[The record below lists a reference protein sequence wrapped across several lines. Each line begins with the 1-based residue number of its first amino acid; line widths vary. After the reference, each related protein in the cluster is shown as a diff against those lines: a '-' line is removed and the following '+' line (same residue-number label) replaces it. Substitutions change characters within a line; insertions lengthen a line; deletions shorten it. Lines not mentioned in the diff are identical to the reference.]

1 MSPSATAG
9 VPPALWATCSPQ
21 IFWGSSSP
29 QTQQCHLTPGLTA
42 GDKDLGGT
50 GVAVDVGGSAA
61 VIPVIPGPC
70 IPNFQ
75 PQGISGGGDTKPLAG
90 GHLGPAG
97 GHHGAIAVDG
107 QGGRRVAVHRAEDND
122 QPATLGLL
130 EEREGGNSGRICGM
144 GEEDEV
150 GMSLEWPQGKIPE
163 WFVWE
168 GTLNPSWSL
177 GQGHFLLSQ
186 PGLGDFQG
194 MGNVPPPNLDV
205 TICLSRVSPGQI
217 YPKNC
222 HN

>member
-1 MSPSATAG
+1 MNLLIFGIFGKQNPSKGAEEGTPHSPQDTD
-9 VPPALWATCSPQ
+9 VPRCHHRCPSSSVGHVSPQ
-21 IFWGSSSP
+21 IFVGSSSP

-50 GVAVDVGGSAA
+50 GIAVDVGGSAA

-75 PQGISGGGDTKPLAG
+75 PQGISGGGDTEPLAW
-90 GHLGPAG
+90 GHLGPAS

-150 GMSLEWPQGKIPE
+150 GMSLEWLQGKIPE
-163 WFVWE
+163 
-168 GTLNPSWSL
+168 
-177 GQGHFLLSQ
+177 
-186 PGLGDFQG
+186 
-194 MGNVPPPNLDV
+194 
-205 TICLSRVSPGQI
+205 
-217 YPKNC
+217 
-222 HN
+222 